1 MRFFKKHLL
10 WTLALA
16 VAGSTA
22 GVVQASAQDHD
33 RDDYKHHDKDWNKN
47 RDKDWNKNRDR
58 DRDRDHDRDHEWR
71 NRNNGYYNNGRYN
84 NGGYYGNNG
93 GYYGNNGG
101 YYGNNGG
108 YYGRSNS
115 GAYGRGGMNQA
126 SQVGYQDGIRDGQN
140 DRATGHSFRPT
151 QDDNYRNAS
160 RGYSSVMGDKNQYK
174 SIYRQGYQQGYQ
186 QGYGSGGGRR
196 WGF

>member
-10 WTLALA
+10 WTVALA

-33 RDDYKHHDKDWNKN
+33 RDDYKHHDKDWNKH
-47 RDKDWNKNRDR
+47 REK
-58 DRDRDHDRDHEWR
+58 DRDRDHDRDWR

-84 NGGYYGNNG
+84 NGTYNNGRYYGNGGYYGNNG

-101 YYGNNGG
+101 Y
-108 YYGRSNS
+108 GRSNS
-115 GAYGRGGMNQA
+115 GYYGRGGMNQA
-126 SQVGYQDGIRDGQN
+126 SQIGRQDGIRDGQN
-140 DRATGHSFRPT
+140 DRATGHSYRPT